1 MATAW
6 AIQPQQALRFDTKSG
21 AHEQLLRDA
30 SNYQCYESPVGPL
43 WLTYTDL
50 GVCEVSFRPPLKD
63 LPARFELHEGD
74 SAVIHQAIDWLAAY
88 FRGIPQPISAF
99 PIESTALKE
108 GTAFQQAVWQALQ
121 QIPYGQTQTYGQVA
135 QAIGRPAAVRAVGQ
149 ANRANPLAIVIPC
162 HRVIGANGQLTGYMG
177 ADGATGRL
185 DIKAQL
191 LALEVAKAL

>member
-6 AIQPQQALRFDTKSG
+6 AIQPQQALGCDTKPG
-21 AHEQLLRDA
+21 AHEQLLCDA
-30 SNYQCYESPVGPL
+30 SPYQCFESPVGPL

-50 GVCEVSFRPPLKD
+50 GVCEVSFRPPSKD
-63 LPARFELHEGD
+63 LAVRLEPYECD
-74 SAVIHQAIDWLAAY
+74 SSVIHQAMAWLAAY
-88 FRGIPQPISAF
+88 FRGDPQPMSAF
-99 PIESTALKE
+99 PIDTTVLRQ
-108 GTAFQQAVWQALQ
+108 GTAFQQVVWNALS
-121 QIPYGQTQTYGQVA
+121 QIPYGQTQTYSQVA

-191 LALEVAKAL
+191 LALEAA